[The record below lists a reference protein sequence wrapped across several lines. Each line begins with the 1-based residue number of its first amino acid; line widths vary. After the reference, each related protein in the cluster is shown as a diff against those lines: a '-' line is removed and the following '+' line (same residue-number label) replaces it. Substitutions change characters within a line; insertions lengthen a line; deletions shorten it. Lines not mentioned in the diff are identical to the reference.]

1 VTPSGH
7 HLYGMSSYLIPRAK
21 PNTLGR
27 LIVDYSPINPLI
39 ESPASVIPEIG
50 ATLQFLQGKALYSS
64 LDLRQAY
71 LALRI
76 DEESKPLT
84 TFLTPSG
91 AFVWNSL
98 PTGAANSP
106 IHFSNAM
113 QQVLQFEPE
122 KDKDGNLIYERP
134 NVVKQKK
141 NVLDHTVSY
150 FDDIVVTSQWGN
162 TFEEMLHHHFLN
174 LEATVQRLAF
184 HGCKISVR
192 KCEFAKSKVLFLGWI
207 V

>member
-1 VTPSGH
+1 
-7 HLYGMSSYLIPRAK
+7 
-21 PNTLGR
+21 
-27 LIVDYSPINPLI
+27 
-39 ESPASVIPEIG
+39 
-50 ATLQFLQGKALYSS
+50 
-64 LDLRQAY
+64 
-71 LALRI
+71 
-76 DEESKPLT
+76 
-84 TFLTPSG
+84 
-91 AFVWNSL
+91 
-98 PTGAANSP
+98 
-106 IHFSNAM
+106 M

-122 KDKDGNLIYERP
+122 TDKDGNLIYERP

-192 KCEFAKSKVLFLGWI
+192 KCEFAKSKILFLGWI
-207 V
+207 IGNNPLT

>member
-1 VTPSGH
+1 
-7 HLYGMSSYLIPRAK
+7 MSSYLIPRAK

-76 DEESKPLT
+76 DEPSKPLT

-98 PTGAANSP
+98 TYWGSKFAYTFLKC
-106 IHFSNAM
+106 H
-113 QQVLQFEPE
+113 LQCFA
-122 KDKDGNLIYERP
+122 IR
-134 NVVKQKK
+134 
-141 NVLDHTVSY
+141 
-150 FDDIVVTSQWGN
+150 
-162 TFEEMLHHHFLN
+162 
-174 LEATVQRLAF
+174 A
-184 HGCKISVR
+184 R
-192 KCEFAKSKVLFLGWI
+192 KG
-207 V
+207 